1 MDCFASD
8 SVIYFT
14 SVKRTLFDPLT
25 ISARSAAS
33 CWLQGLEIEEIINM
47 RKITRRSFLTAAV
60 ACGAAAA
67 LSACGGSSSASSAA
81 ASSTVASASVAAASN
96 GEKFTVGICQ
106 LVQHAALDAAT
117 QGFED
122 ALTASFGE
130 NVTFDFQNAQGD
142 SATCATIANGFV
154 SSGVA
159 LIMANAT
166 PALQAAQAATNT
178 IPILGTS
185 VTEYGVALGLDNF
198 SGTVGGNVSGTSD
211 LAPLDQQAD
220 MIVEWMPEVKKVGLL
235 YCSAEANSQYQV
247 DEVQKY
253 LEAKG
258 VTATQYAFSDSN
270 DLSSVCQK
278 AADENDALYVPTDN
292 TVAANTGIVDGIC
305 RPAKKPV
312 FAGEEGICSGCG
324 VATLSISYY
333 DLGYT
338 TGEMAVKI
346 LNGESDI
353 STMAIEYTDVTKKY
367 NKAVCDDLGL
377 TAPEGYVEI
386 EA

>member
-14 SVKRTLFDPLT
+14 SVKRTLLVPLT

-292 TVAANTGIVDGIC
+292 TVAANTGIVDGVC

-353 STMAIEYTDVTKKY
+353 STMPIEYTDVTKKY

>member
-353 STMAIEYTDVTKKY
+353 STMAIEYTDVTKNY
-367 NKAVCDDLGL
+367 NKAICDDLGL
-377 TAPEGYVEI
+377 TVPEGYVEI

>member
-1 MDCFASD
+1 
-8 SVIYFT
+8 
-14 SVKRTLFDPLT
+14 
-25 ISARSAAS
+25 
-33 CWLQGLEIEEIINM
+33 M
-47 RKITRRSFLTAAV
+47 RKITRRSFLTAAG

-220 MIVEWMPEVKKVGLL
+220 MLHELFPDAKNVGIL
-235 YCSAEANSQYQV
+235 YCSAEANSSYQSNTI
-247 DEVQKY
+247 QKY
-253 LEAKG
+253 LKDYGYECTEYTFA
-258 VTATQYAFSDSN
+258 DSN
-270 DLSSVCQK
+270 DIASVVNNAV
-278 AADENDALYVPTDN
+278 AASDVLYIPTDN
-292 TVAANTGIVDGIC
+292 TAASNTEIIQNICQPAGIPIIT
-305 RPAKKPV
+305 
-312 FAGEEGICSGCG
+312 GEEGICSGCG

-333 DLGYT
+333 DLGVAT
-338 TGEMAVKI
+338 GKMAAKILTGES
-346 LNGESDI
+346 NI
-353 STMAIEYTDVTKKY
+353 SEMPIEYAPQFTKKY
-367 NKAVCDDLGL
+367 NKTICEALGVTVPDD
-377 TAPEGYVEI
+377 YVAI
-386 EA
+386 EE